1 MRHFTVKELVPPSVY
16 QARGEASIELMDD
29 RIIMG
34 ADWLRDLFGAIT
46 VNGMFGG
53 KVFTESGLRDPFT
66 TTGAK
71 YSQHKFGR
79 ALDLKFHKT
88 TPQAVYAFIMANQDE
103 ARKHGITTVED
114 IADTPT
120 WLHISC
126 QVHRGNGIRVV
137 KP

>member
-16 QARGEASIELMDD
+16 QVRGEASIELMDD
-29 RIIMG
+29 RIIMA
-34 ADWLRDLFGAIT
+34 ADWLRELFGAIC
-46 VNGMFGG
+46 VNGTFRGMT
-53 KVFTESGLRDPFT
+53 FTESGLRDPFT

-79 ALDLKFHKT
+79 ALDLKFYKT
-88 TPQAVYAFIMANQDE
+88 TPQIVYDFIMSNQDE

-114 IADTPT
+114 IAFTPT
-120 WLHISC
+120 WLHCDSRTY
-126 QVHRGNGIRVV
+126 HGTGIRVV